1 MNSTTNFL
9 QNFDLERL
17 YRTCKLEDKAELLNN
32 CYYVILKK
40 NSTFLI
46 GGTKNEEKT
55 VTFVDDND
63 SLTIKGEDDEDE
75 GESKVETP
83 ELQTPELQTPELQ
96 TPELQTPAVETPE
109 LQTPAVETPA
119 EKEIRR
125 SLIDQAL
132 SRGADW
138 IKSDEG
144 QKYMG
149 NLLNRALPK
158 SPYQSNT
165 YFRPTDEDIVEDVFG
180 IFIFKLNTDGDFNN
194 VDLVSYICDE
204 DRQIIS
210 GIFFEKVNDPNKGR
224 RDMDD
229 AHRKFYTRLKLNY
242 EKSMQNDIGSKGTS
256 LNKSELV
263 YEGIN
268 NGFINCRR
276 AQLHLNISKIKE
288 KCTLKFEDSFVNNV
302 ELINTSIY
310 KNVRS
315 NLYYTELKEHSFLF
329 DSILEFAKNNS
340 VYNIYYCEEIFN
352 FNKYIEDIST
362 LKVKSRVF
370 KSSSKKR
377 GGKRNKKTRRKP
389 FY

>member
-40 NSTFLI
+40 KSTLLM

-55 VTFVDDND
+55 VTFFDDND
-63 SLTIKGEDDEDE
+63 SLAIKDEDDRE
-75 GESKVETP
+75 ESKVETP
-83 ELQTPELQTPELQ
+83 TVETPTVETP
-96 TPELQTPAVETPE
+96 TVETPE
-109 LQTPAVETPA
+109 QR
-119 EKEIRR
+119 EIRR
-125 SLIDQAL
+125 GLIDKAL
-132 SRGADW
+132 SRGAEW

-144 QKYMG
+144 QQYMG

-165 YFRPTDEDIVEDVFG
+165 YFRPTNEDLDDLEDIFG

-224 RDMDD
+224 PDMDD

-362 LKVKSRVF
+362 LKVKSKVF

-377 GGKRNKKTRRKP
+377 GGKRNKKTKRFRP